1 MIGLAKTAM
10 AITQIIPIFASV
22 KNHKMFHKNIKLT
35 LALLILGWAVYQF
48 IEGFIGNGIMF
59 VLLSGIFVLL
69 YFKNEII
76 ILAFLRL
83 RKQDFTGADKWLNK
97 IKNPEA
103 SLTKKQQ
110 GYYHYLKGLMLSQT
124 NMNEADKL
132 FRKALS
138 LGLSMKH
145 DQALAKLNMAG
156 IALTRRRKREAT
168 QLLSEVKKLDKQ
180 NLLTEQIKMMQ
191 QQLKRI

>member
-1 MIGLAKTAM
+1 
-10 AITQIIPIFASV
+10 
-22 KNHKMFHKNIKLT
+22 MFNKNIKL
-35 LALLILGWAVYQF
+35 ALVILVFAWAIYQF
-48 IEGFIGNGIMF
+48 VEGFIGNGIMF

-76 ILAFLRL
+76 IMAFLRL
-83 RKQDFTGADKWLNK
+83 RKQDFEGADRWLNK

-103 SLTKKQQ
+103 SLTRKQQ
-110 GYYHYLKGLMLSQT
+110 GYFHYLKGLMLSQT

-132 FRKALS
+132 FRKALT

-145 DQALAKLNMAG
+145 DQAMAKLNMAG

-180 NLLTEQIKMMQ
+180 NMLTEQVRMMQ